1 MDGRDLMLL
10 TLAAIIL
17 ICSAAG
23 PTPAGRP
30 RGLAP
35 AFSLVP
41 TLHPVQSHRLPSGQ
55 LRSN

>member
-17 ICSAAG
+17 ICSTAA
-23 PTPAGRP
+23 PMPAGWP
-30 RGLAP
+30 RGLGP
-35 AFSLVP
+35 ALSLVP
-41 TLHPVQSHRLPSGQ
+41 SPHAVQSHRLPSGQ